1 VNRTVNTIRHDSLDS
16 NNPSKFRPTM
26 PEHQPRHDH
35 KIHLADA
42 VYEPAEDS
50 YLLIDAA
57 LNEIAGSN
65 RRLHILEIGTGSGI
79 VTAAMMRDAPE
90 HRYAAT
96 DISPHAV
103 TCARA
108 NRVPVVH
115 ADLFR
120 GLRGRF
126 DLIIFNPPYLPTAPA
141 ERVDGWL
148 DYAWNGGDDGR
159 AVINRFLERAQA
171 FLADRGSILL
181 LLSSLTGIEAVRERM
196 ASVGLLVRE
205 MASIRCPGERL
216 VVLRGSRPPSF

>member
-1 VNRTVNTIRHDSLDS
+1 
-16 NNPSKFRPTM
+16 M
-26 PEHQPRHDH
+26 PEHQTHH
-35 KIHLADA
+35 GYQIHLADA

-57 LNEIAGSN
+57 LSEIAGSD
-65 RRLHILEIGTGSGI
+65 RRLRIIEIGTGSGI

-96 DISPHAV
+96 DINPHAV

-108 NRVPVVH
+108 NRVPVVR

-120 GLRGRF
+120 GIRGRF
-126 DLIIFNPPYLPTAPA
+126 DLIIFNPPYLPTTPA

-148 DYAWNGGDDGR
+148 DRAWNGGADGR
-159 AVINRFLERAQA
+159 AVINRFLGQAPA

-181 LLSSLTGIEAVRERM
+181 LLSSLTGIETVRERM
-196 ASVGLLVRE
+196 ASAGLVVRE
-205 MASIRCPGERL
+205 VASIRCPGERL

>member
-1 VNRTVNTIRHDSLDS
+1 
-16 NNPSKFRPTM
+16 M
-26 PEHQPRHDH
+26 PEHQPHHDH

-65 RRLHILEIGTGSGI
+65 RRLRIIEIGTGSGI

-90 HRYAAT
+90 HIYAAT

-103 TCARA
+103 ACAKV
-108 NRVPVVH
+108 NRVPAIR
-115 ADLFR
+115 ADLF
-120 GLRGRF
+120 GGIKGRF
-126 DLIIFNPPYLPTAPA
+126 DLIIFNAPYLPTTPA

-148 DYAWNGGDDGR
+148 DRAWNGGDDGR
-159 AVINRFLERAQA
+159 AVINRFLEHAPA

-181 LLSSLTGIEAVRERM
+181 LLSSLTGIETVRERM
-196 ASVGLLVRE
+196 ASAGLLVRE
-205 MASIRCPGERL
+205 VASIRCPGERL
-216 VVLRGSRPPSF
+216 VVLRGSHPLSLSPRSCQTVNTPPKTV

>member
-1 VNRTVNTIRHDSLDS
+1 ML
-16 NNPSKFRPTM
+16 
-26 PEHQPRHDH
+26 EHSTHHGYQ
-35 KIHLADA
+35 IHLADA

-65 RRLHILEIGTGSGI
+65 RRLRILEIGTGSGI

-96 DISPHAV
+96 DISPHAIA
-103 TCARA
+103 CAKA
-108 NRVPVVH
+108 NRVPAIR

-148 DYAWNGGDDGR
+148 DHAWNGGADGR
-159 AVINRFLERAQA
+159 AVIDRFLGQAPA

-181 LLSSLTGIEAVRERM
+181 LLSSLTGIETVCEHM
-196 ASVGLLVRE
+196 ASVGLVVRE
-205 MASIRCPGERL
+205 VASIRCPGERL
-216 VVLRGSRPPSF
+216 VVLRGSLSSK

>member
-1 VNRTVNTIRHDSLDS
+1 
-16 NNPSKFRPTM
+16 M
-26 PEHQPRHDH
+26 PEHSTHHDR

-57 LNEIAGSN
+57 LNEIVGSN
-65 RRLHILEIGTGSGI
+65 QRLRIIEIGTGSGI

-103 TCARA
+103 ACAKA
-108 NRVPVVH
+108 NRVPVIR

-120 GLRGRF
+120 GIRGRF
-126 DLIIFNPPYLPTAPA
+126 DLIVFNPPYLPTAPA
-141 ERVDGWL
+141 ARVDGWL
-148 DYAWNGGDDGR
+148 DRAWNGGDDGR
-159 AVINRFLERAQA
+159 AVINRFLGQAPA

-181 LLSSLTGIEAVRERM
+181 LLSSLTGIETVRERM
-196 ASVGLLVRE
+196 ASAGLLVRE
-205 MASIRCPGERL
+205 VASVRCPGERL
-216 VVLRGSRPPSF
+216 VVLRGSPPLSLSPRSCQTVNTPPKTD

>member
-1 VNRTVNTIRHDSLDS
+1 
-16 NNPSKFRPTM
+16 M
-26 PEHQPRHDH
+26 PEHQTHH
-35 KIHLADA
+35 GYQIHLADA

-57 LNEIAGSN
+57 RGEIAGSN
-65 RRLHILEIGTGSGI
+65 RRLRILEIGTGSGI

-108 NRVPVVH
+108 NRVPVVR

-120 GLRGRF
+120 GIRGRF
-126 DLIIFNPPYLPTAPA
+126 DLIIFNPPYLPTTPA

-148 DYAWNGGDDGR
+148 DRAWNGGADGR
-159 AVINRFLERAQA
+159 AVINRFLGQAPA

-181 LLSSLTGIEAVRERM
+181 LLSSLTGIETVRERM
-196 ASVGLLVRE
+196 ASAGLVVRE
-205 MASIRCPGERL
+205 VASIRCPGERL

>member
-1 VNRTVNTIRHDSLDS
+1 
-16 NNPSKFRPTM
+16 M
-26 PEHQPRHDH
+26 PEHQTHH
-35 KIHLADA
+35 GYQIHLADA

-57 LNEIAGSN
+57 RGEIAGSN
-65 RRLHILEIGTGSGI
+65 RRLRILEIGTGSGI

-96 DISPHAV
+96 DINPHAV

-108 NRVPVVH
+108 NRVPVVR

-120 GLRGRF
+120 GIRGRF
-126 DLIIFNPPYLPTAPA
+126 DLIIFNPPYLPTTPA

-148 DYAWNGGDDGR
+148 DRAWNGGADGR
-159 AVINRFLERAQA
+159 AVINRFLEPAPT

-181 LLSSLTGIEAVRERM
+181 LLSSLTGIETVRERM
-196 ASVGLLVRE
+196 ASAGLVVRE
-205 MASIRCPGERL
+205 VASIRCPGERL